1 MADMQAL
8 LSALDVFSKAPDK
21 VSLDRAN
28 SWLQDFQHS
37 PEAWA
42 TCNVLLFSP
51 DVPSGAKLFAA
62 QTFRAKV
69 TYDLH
74 QLDNKTLPELR
85 DTLLTA
91 LRAYKA
97 GPRNII
103 IQLCLSLAG
112 IALQMPTWPNAV
124 ETMIEVFG
132 ADPQTAPLLIQF
144 LTLLPEELNS
154 NTRIPVTDDEYKER
168 AARLLTANSN
178 RVLELLS
185 LYIQAP
191 GVTTAVQ
198 NQVFNC
204 LRSWIVA
211 GEVSSISLAETQ
223 LFAFSFDALASDE
236 LFDAAVDVICELIHE
251 TQEIDDNMAVIE
263 LIVPRVIALKPLLL
277 KEREDPEKIK
287 GYARI
292 FTEAGETYRLLL
304 LRHPETFFPIVEAI
318 GECSAYPDLEIVP
331 ITFPFW
337 MRLAQNIGKK
347 SSVPQLFLDAY
358 QSLMRVIIGHLHFP
372 PESEAL
378 TGQEA
383 ESFRSFRHVMGDT
396 LKDCCFVLRTDT
408 CLLATYELI
417 TTALS
422 RAPEALSWQEIEA
435 PLFALRSMGAEID
448 PNDNNAVPKIMDLI
462 PSLPH
467 HPRVRYAA
475 LLIISRYTE
484 WINMHPDYIRF
495 QLQYICAGFED
506 PDNEVSAA
514 AGQALKYLCQDCKQ
528 HLVDFLPTLH
538 TFLSTT
544 GLKLVQDDRRQVYE
558 AIAHVISAMP
568 MDRAAESLRTFTL
581 DILTQV
587 HTIASRQAAAT
598 QEDIVNIY
606 NGLENLEVMLHVIRS
621 FGEELPAACQNTCQ
635 QAWVVFDAF
644 LTKYG
649 SNYEVTERTT
659 RVLRHALTFFDKA
672 ALPVAPAVL
681 NRMSVAFEATG
692 YPSYLW
698 IAGKIID
705 AFGDEDYRPYV
716 WAAGKT
722 VDAGK
727 DEAYHS
733 LRESARVVFER
744 STSKVVSLLQ
754 LKSPSD
760 LPDVLEDYVQMLLK
774 LVDKCP
780 DIFFQSSAFPVA
792 FRATMAALTVVH
804 TDVIFA
810 ALDLFQTIL
819 THNCLSDNR
828 SPPPKFPLYA
838 AAIQAAFEKEGYELV
853 GYLLAGLISDFPED
867 STSTVVSIFR
877 SIASIWGSQLLY
889 WLPTI
894 LGHLSVATAPN
905 EAKTR
910 FLSDVT
916 RAVKAKEYDKVKY
929 AILELNRASRKTR
942 ERRRAAIGGL

>member
-1 MADMQAL
+1 M
-8 LSALDVFSKAPDK
+8 
-21 VSLDRAN
+21 
-28 SWLQDFQHS
+28 
-37 PEAWA
+37 
-42 TCNVLLFSP
+42 
-51 DVPSGAKLFAA
+51 PS
-62 QTFRAKV
+62 
-69 TYDLH
+69 
-74 QLDNKTLPELR
+74 
-85 DTLLTA
+85 
-91 LRAYKA
+91 
-97 GPRNII
+97 
-103 IQLCLSLAG
+103 
-112 IALQMPTWPNAV
+112 WPNAV
-124 ETMIEVFG
+124 EGMIEVFG
-132 ADPQTAPLLIQF
+132 TEPETVPLLLQF

-154 NTRIPVTDDEYKER
+154 NTRIPITDDEYKER

-185 LYIQAP
+185 LYIQAS

-198 NQVFNC
+198 IQVFNC
-204 LRSWIVA
+204 LRSWIIA
-211 GEVSSISLAETQ
+211 GEVSSIGLAETQ

-277 KEREDPEKIK
+277 KHREDPDKIK

-292 FTEAGETYRLLL
+292 FTEAGETYRVLL
-304 LRHPETFFPIVEAI
+304 LRHTETFFPIVEAI

-358 QSLMRVIIGHLHFP
+358 RSLMRVIISHLHFP
-372 PESEAL
+372 SDSDAL

-383 ESFRSFRHVMGDT
+383 DSFRSFRHVMGDT

-422 RAPEALSWQEIEA
+422 RSPEALSWQEIEA

-462 PSLPH
+462 PSLPN

-495 QLQYICAGFED
+495 QLQYISAGFED
-506 PDNEVSAA
+506 SDIEVSAA

-581 DILTQV
+581 DILAQV
-587 HTIASRQAAAT
+587 HTIASRPTAAT
-598 QEDIVNIY
+598 QEDIFNIN
-606 NGLENLEVMLHVIRS
+606 NGLENLEIMLHVIRS
-621 FGEELPAACQNTCQ
+621 FGEELPIACQNTCQ
-635 QAWVVFDAF
+635 QAWLVFDTF

-649 SNYEVTERTT
+649 SSYDVTERTT
-659 RVLRHALTFFDKA
+659 RVLRHAVTFFDKA
-672 ALPVAPAVL
+672 ALPVAPAVVD
-681 NRMSVAFEATG
+681 RMSHAFEATG
-692 YPSYLW
+692 YSSYLW
-698 IAGKIID
+698 IAGKVID
-705 AFGDEDYRPYV
+705 AFGDEEDRRSV
-716 WAAGKT
+716 WIAGKAMN
-722 VDAGK
+722 VSGNN
-727 DEAYHS
+727 EAYQL
-733 LRESARVVFER
+733 LRGSFKVLFER
-744 STSKVVSLLQ
+744 STAKVVSLLQ

-774 LVDKCP
+774 LVDKSP

-792 FRATMAALTVVH
+792 FRASMAALTVVH

-810 ALDLFQTIL
+810 ALDLFRIIL
-819 THNCLSDNR
+819 THNCLSDNL

-853 GYLLAGLISDFPED
+853 GYLLAGLMSDFPED
-867 STSTVVSIFR
+867 STSTVVSVFR
-877 SIASIWGSQLLY
+877 SIASTWGPQLLS
-889 WLPTI
+889 WLPMI
-894 LGHLSVATAPN
+894 LGQLPVAAATN

-910 FLSDVT
+910 FLSDIT
-916 RAVKAKEYDKVKY
+916 SAVKAREYDKVKY

-942 ERRRAAIGGL
+942 ERRRGGMGGL